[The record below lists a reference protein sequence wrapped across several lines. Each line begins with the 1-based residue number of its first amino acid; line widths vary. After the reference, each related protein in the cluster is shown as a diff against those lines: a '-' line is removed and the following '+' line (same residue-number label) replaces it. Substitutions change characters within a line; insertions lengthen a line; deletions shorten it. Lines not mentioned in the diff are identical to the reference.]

1 MHDPPPPRVD
11 HTATI
16 MPSGHILII
25 GGVVYTRNVTDPRGM
40 QTLNPVS
47 MNSILLFDTAAG
59 QWSNI
64 TAGGNIP
71 APRRGHSAVLS
82 KCLSIYTYTFIP
94 PFYILVC
101 LFTSKVGINH
111 ASLFLVDVLQVSHKA
126 SC

>member
-1 MHDPPPPRVD
+1 
-11 HTATI
+11 

-25 GGVVYTRNVTDPRGM
+25 GGVVFTRNVTDPQGI
-40 QTLNPVS
+40 QTLNPIS

-82 KCLSIYTYTFIP
+82 KCSFIYYPFIP
-94 PFYILVC
+94 PFIYW
-101 LFTSKVGINH
+101 F
-111 ASLFLVDVLQVSHKA
+111 AYLQARLGSITYHCFWWMY
-126 SC
+126 SR

>member
-1 MHDPPPPRVD
+1 
-11 HTATI
+11 

-25 GGVVYTRNVTDPRGM
+25 GGVVFTRNVTDPQGM
-40 QTLNPVS
+40 QTLNPIS

-82 KCLSIYTYTFIP
+82 KLFTHTHTYTFIP
-94 PFYILVC
+94 PFHILVC

-111 ASLFLVDVLQVSHKA
+111 ASLSLADVLQVGSQE
-126 SC
+126 SS

>member
-1 MHDPPPPRVD
+1 
-11 HTATI
+11 

-25 GGVVYTRNVTDPRGM
+25 GGVVFTRNVTDPQGI
-40 QTLNPVS
+40 QTLNPIS

-82 KCLSIYTYTFIP
+82 KCSFIYTPIYS
-94 PFYILVC
+94 PFHILVC

-111 ASLFLVDVLQVSHKA
+111 VSLFLVDVLQVSRHTT

>member
-1 MHDPPPPRVD
+1 
-11 HTATI
+11 

-25 GGVVYTRNVTDPRGM
+25 GGVVFTRNVTDPQGI
-40 QTLNPVS
+40 QTLNPIS

-82 KCLSIYTYTFIP
+82 KCSFIYITHLFPLSYIGLLIYKQGWDQSRIIVFGGCTPGKLSYGIM
-94 PFYILVC
+94 L
-101 LFTSKVGINH
+101 TSLIDDDK
-111 ASLFLVDVLQVSHKA
+111 
-126 SC
+126 CR